1 MKHAITTLAAAAA
14 LALALPAQAVT
25 VTGSATP
32 GSTTVGGTGFV
43 TLTLDISE
51 AFTPTSITFNLDWA
65 GGLGLDT
72 SKSMAFGLSW
82 DALAGSGIL
91 IPDFTMITPGTN
103 QLGVSV
109 FAEAPALPGGAFAV
123 KIAFTGLTA
132 GTHAVNY
139 SLDLGD
145 PAGGADFSVLGGSS
159 VTVSAVPEAN
169 PAVMLAAGLAV
180 MSLLARRRRAG

>member
-1 MKHAITTLAAAAA
+1 MKHCITTLAAAAA

-51 AFTPTSITFNLDWA
+51 AFTPTSLTFKLDWA
-65 GGLGLDT
+65 TALGLDT
-72 SKSMAFGLSW
+72 SASTAFGLSW
-82 DALAGSGIL
+82 NALAGTL
-91 IPDFTMITPGTN
+91 NPDPFFTTITLQPHQLDVGT
-103 QLGVSV
+103 
-109 FAEAPALPGGAFAV
+109 FADVPALPGGTFVV
-123 KIAFTGLTA
+123 KMAFTGLSA

-145 PAGGADFSVLGGSS
+145 PDSGPDFSVLGSSS

-169 PAVMLAAGLAV
+169 PAMMLAAGLAV
-180 MSLLARRRRAG
+180 MGLLACRRRA